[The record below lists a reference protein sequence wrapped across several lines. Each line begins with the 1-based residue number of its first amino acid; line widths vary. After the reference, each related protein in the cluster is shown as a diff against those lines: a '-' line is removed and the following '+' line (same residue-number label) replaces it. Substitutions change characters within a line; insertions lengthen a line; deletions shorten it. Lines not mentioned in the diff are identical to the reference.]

1 MNAQHNKWLDESL
14 DLCPEI
20 VRPEAREYLQPLLR
34 RCHAKSKKTFWQWL
48 RIQLARTEDSATFLE
63 WMQESRCPLEVK
75 TSSTGSEGGFQ
86 YFINGDIALI
96 SVGDAEHPA
105 VWQIPLADLEWALS
119 LYPVTLK
126 KLPALESPER
136 REIRRLKRQLRTRM
150 PFLTPGQRSVF
161 EQSIKELE
169 AAQGRAYT
177 PLPRY
182 QLLKSIAG
190 RETPVHRMYLNAQR
204 NDEISAVDGDFLN
217 FATTRVLVTVA
228 PVSTEGVAIAKGSQ
242 PPTTYSADVVVPN
255 LQIVNDDDAQKEF
268 ESSALQVKLTPQGD
282 IKISLKIQPN
292 SKWLAGVDGHVAD
305 CGPSAP
311 VSWDE
316 AKDAGLSG
324 FEARGL
330 DEVAALRRKWR
341 VPTNSWGSRW

>member
-126 KLPALESPER
+126 KLPCARIP
-136 REIRRLKRQLRTRM
+136 RT
-150 PFLTPGQRSVF
+150 
-161 EQSIKELE
+161 
-169 AAQGRAYT
+169 A
-177 PLPRY
+177 
-182 QLLKSIAG
+182 
-190 RETPVHRMYLNAQR
+190 
-204 NDEISAVDGDFLN
+204 
-217 FATTRVLVTVA
+217 
-228 PVSTEGVAIAKGSQ
+228 
-242 PPTTYSADVVVPN
+242 
-255 LQIVNDDDAQKEF
+255 
-268 ESSALQVKLTPQGD
+268 
-282 IKISLKIQPN
+282 
-292 SKWLAGVDGHVAD
+292 
-305 CGPSAP
+305 
-311 VSWDE
+311 
-316 AKDAGLSG
+316 
-324 FEARGL
+324 
-330 DEVAALRRKWR
+330 
-341 VPTNSWGSRW
+341 